1 MSADRKRPVTYG
13 KSPLNRIEPLLRG
26 LGNDSTRLST
36 SRTSPID
43 RFTASSP
50 PESSIRSSQQSPR
63 SKNSS
68 EWLTPLSELIHS
80 RAELASSS
88 PSKRE
93 NERSVMQR
101 KRRKL
106 TNEETCRDRTRS
118 QINSQASADISLCG
132 TEDILLEISHH
143 DDNQPSSYW
152 RSARRQKHKAQP
164 VGREHESKRD
174 DALRLSQKD
183 DPTYTRKRLVD
194 SLGTTGED
202 GAVIIPISDDVPGS
216 AHFPRVN
223 VADESESASTRPGS
237 SRESVEVGTRDPGRF
252 QENFTAPKP
261 SISRSSRIT
270 YSRQR
275 SFLNDP
281 LSLTDSE
288 RHGIG
293 SSYHFDTEKELRSV
307 HVSSI
312 PPEEDD
318 THDTKPVR
326 SIHELRQAGDN
337 ARFREVVDSLFEDI
351 EDAHTTSSGRCCGLA
366 ELCTKLLNSEFV
378 YRFSEQGF
386 DERLV
391 NCVPNDLD
399 IISASLALG
408 AYKLILIGGH
418 ASRIFSEAV
427 WTKILELSPR
437 LLDMEDDLN
446 ALAREP
452 SIGLSRTAQ
461 ASVRGLRSHLLP
473 VLGAPSPYL
482 SPQVL
487 AVECTKSSLKV
498 LRQSSHNIC
507 PIPASLLNRLVDL
520 LIAKASENINGSTPA
535 NETQFLLALFSVL
548 ENYSVISGSF
558 DREHCLC
565 FQRLSQLHGLLFL
578 DHHDRTRQ
586 VSMSYVR
593 VILNLTNREP
603 TLCVSFAS
611 QELVSGFAKIV
622 AKKFRNVSSHAID
635 QEGDALSEVILALGT
650 LINLS
655 EKTEQSRAILVHS
668 DGSAV
673 PLFNQLLEQ
682 FSSSVNDMDQAHSVP
697 EVHRNVVAGYLS
709 ILLLTICHDRR
720 ARFLVKDS
728 LDGGILALILSTAEK
743 FLQYHRE
750 VEKGTRLFETWEE
763 GESKLS
769 ERMEQII
776 SQVRLLEGPAQEM

>member
-13 KSPLNRIEPLLRG
+13 KSPLNRLEPLLRG
-26 LGNDSTRLST
+26 LENNSTRLST

-43 RFTASSP
+43 GFTASSP
-50 PESSIRSSQQSPR
+50 PDSSIRSSRHSPR
-63 SKNSS
+63 SKNA
-68 EWLTPLSELIHS
+68 T
-80 RAELASSS
+80 SSS

-106 TNEETCRDRTRS
+106 TNEETCRDRIRS
-118 QINSQASADISLCG
+118 QINSQESADISLCG
-132 TEDILLEISHH
+132 TEDTLLEISHRD
-143 DDNQPSSYW
+143 DDNQPSSSYW
-152 RSARRQKHKAQP
+152 RSARRLKHKSQL
-164 VGREHESKRD
+164 VGQELENKGD
-174 DALRLSQKD
+174 DALSVSQKD
-183 DPTYTRKRLVD
+183 DPTYRRKRLVD
-194 SLGTTGED
+194 SLGTAGKD
-202 GAVIIPISDDVPGS
+202 GAVIIPIADDVPKS
-216 AHFPRVN
+216 AHFSQVN
-223 VADESESASTRPGS
+223 VADEAESASTRPGWT
-237 SRESVEVGTRDPGRF
+237 RESVKLGALDPGRF
-252 QENFTAPKP
+252 QETFTGLKP
-261 SISRSSRIT
+261 SISPSSRVT

-288 RHGIG
+288 PHGKRT
-293 SSYHFDTEKELRSV
+293 SYHLDTEQELRSA
-307 HVSSI
+307 HVSRI

-351 EDAHTTSSGRCCGLA
+351 EDAHTASSGRCCGLA
-366 ELCTKLLNSEFV
+366 ELCAKLLDSEFV

-391 NCVPNDLD
+391 NCTPDDLD
-399 IISASLALG
+399 IVSASLVLS
-408 AYKLILIGGH
+408 AYKLIINGGH

-437 LLDMEDDLN
+437 LLDKEDDLN

-452 SIGLSRTAQ
+452 STGLSRTAQ
-461 ASVRGLRSHLLP
+461 ASIRGIRSHLLP
-473 VLGAPSPYL
+473 VIGAPSPHL
-482 SPQVL
+482 SPQLL

-498 LRQSSHNIC
+498 LRQSSHTIC
-507 PIPASLLNRLVDL
+507 PIPTSLLNRIVDL
-520 LIAKASENINGSTPA
+520 MIVKASGNMNCPTPA
-535 NETQFLLALFSVL
+535 LETHFLLALFSIL

-565 FQRLSQLHGLLFL
+565 FQRLSQFHGLLFL

-593 VILNLTNREP
+593 VILNLTNRES

-611 QELVSGFAKIV
+611 RELVSGLAEIIAKN
-622 AKKFRNVSSHAID
+622 FCNVSSHSLD
-635 QEGDALSEVILALGT
+635 QEGDALNEVILALGA

-668 DGSAV
+668 DGSGV
-673 PLFNQLLEQ
+673 PLFHQLLEQ
-682 FSSSVNDMDQAHSVP
+682 FYSSINAMDQAHSVP

-709 ILLLTICHDRR
+709 ILLLTVCHDRR
-720 ARFLVKDS
+720 ARFLVKDF

-763 GESKLS
+763 GESKLT

-776 SQVRLLEGPAQEM
+776 SQVRLLEGPAHEM

>member
-13 KSPLNRIEPLLRG
+13 KSPSHRLEPILRG
-26 LGNDSTRLST
+26 LGDNSTRSST
-36 SRTSPID
+36 SRTSPSD
-43 RFTASSP
+43 GFTASSP
-50 PESSIRSSQQSPR
+50 PESSIRSSQHSPR

-80 RAELASSS
+80 RAKLASSS

-106 TNEETCRDRTRS
+106 TNEETCRDRTQS

-132 TEDILLEISHH
+132 NEDILLEISHR
-143 DDNQPSSYW
+143 DDNQSSSSYW
-152 RSARRQKHKAQP
+152 RSAGRQKHKSQP
-164 VGREHESKRD
+164 IGREDEGD
-174 DALRLSQKD
+174 NALSVSQKD
-183 DPTYTRKRLVD
+183 DPTCTRKRLVD
-194 SLGTTGED
+194 SLGTTGKD
-202 GAVIIPISDDVPGS
+202 GAVIIPISDAVPKS
-216 AHFPRVN
+216 AHFSQVN
-223 VADESESASTRPGS
+223 VVSEAESVSTRPGS
-237 SRESVEVGTRDPGRF
+237 TRESVKLGTRDPGRL
-252 QENFTAPKP
+252 QENLTVPKP
-261 SISRSSRIT
+261 PISRSSRVT

-288 RHGIG
+288 SHGIG
-293 SSYHFDTEKELRSV
+293 SSYYFDTEKELRSA
-307 HVSSI
+307 HVSRI
-312 PPEEDD
+312 PPEDD

-351 EDAHTTSSGRCCGLA
+351 EDAHITSSGRCRGLA
-366 ELCTKLLNSEFV
+366 ELCAKLLDSDFV

-391 NCVPNDLD
+391 NCTPNDLD
-399 IISASLALG
+399 IVSASLVLS
-408 AYKLILIGGH
+408 AYKLIIIGGH

-427 WTKILELSPR
+427 WAKILELLPQ
-437 LLDMEDDLN
+437 LLDMDDDLN

-452 SIGLSRTAQ
+452 SIELSRTAQ
-461 ASVRGLRSHLLP
+461 ASVRGIRCHLLP
-473 VLGAPSPYL
+473 VIGAPSPYL
-482 SPQVL
+482 SPQLL
-487 AVECTKSSLKV
+487 AVDCTESSLKF
-498 LRQSSHNIC
+498 LRQSSHTIC

-520 LIAKASENINGSTPA
+520 MIAKASANMNGHTPA
-535 NETQFLLALFSVL
+535 NETHFLLALFSIL
-548 ENYSVISGSF
+548 ENYSVISGPF

-578 DHHDRTRQ
+578 DHYDRSRQ
-586 VSMSYVR
+586 VPMSYIR

-611 QELVSGFAKIV
+611 RELVSGLARIV
-622 AKKFRNVSSHAID
+622 AEKFCNVSNRALVR
-635 QEGDALSEVILALGT
+635 EGDALNEVILALGT

-655 EKTEQSRAILVHS
+655 EKTEQSRAIIVHA

-673 PLFNQLLEQ
+673 PIFHQLLEQ
-682 FSSSVNDMDQAHSVP
+682 FSSSVNAMDQAHSVP
-697 EVHRNVVAGYLS
+697 EVHKNVVAGYLS
-709 ILLLTICHDRR
+709 ILLLTVCHDRQ
-720 ARFLVKDS
+720 ARFSVKDS
-728 LDGGILALILSTAEK
+728 LDGGVLALILSTAEK

-763 GESKLS
+763 GESKLT
-769 ERMEQII
+769 ERIEQII
-776 SQVRLLEGPAQEM
+776 RQVRLLERPAHQM